1 MRGISGKT
9 LPCTEIPEVLGP
21 AMMGMCNSTKKVRN
35 LPGGRP
41 NQGITHTQVVGT
53 VGAAFTTLTERRLVD
68 SKIDD
73 TIDVEIFH
81 PDMAVVMSPARQ
93 ACHERGE
100 EGILEENA
108 ILSTRS
114 YPGE

>member
-9 LPCTEIPEVLGP
+9 LTQPEIPEVLGP
-21 AMMGMCNSTKKVRN
+21 AMKGMCNATKKVRN

-41 NQGITHTQVVGT
+41 NQGITHTQVADT
-53 VGAAFTTLTERRLVD
+53 AGAALTTLTERRLVD
-68 SKIDD
+68 SEIDD
-73 TIDVEIFH
+73 TIDVENFH

-100 EGILEENA
+100 EGVLEENA
-108 ILSTRS
+108 RLSTRS